1 MNIRDSAAVAP
12 PPAAGLFR
20 AALVLG
26 LLTLIVFGFAYS
38 LVGAS
43 LGRMFFPDQAEGSLI
58 RRDGKVVG
66 STLVAQPFA
75 AEGYF
80 QSRPSAAKYDPMA
93 AAGSNQART
102 NPEMRARVQQARAD
116 VAAREGV
123 APVQVPDDLITQSG
137 SGLDMDISPQ
147 AAAIQVARVAKAR
160 GMTPAA
166 VAALVRAHTAM
177 PQFGLYGQPRVN
189 VLALNLG
196 LDAAARA
203 HVHNAP

>member
-1 MNIRDSAAVAP
+1 
-12 PPAAGLFR
+12 
-20 AALVLG
+20 
-26 LLTLIVFGFAYS
+26 
-38 LVGAS
+38 
-43 LGRMFFPDQAEGSLI
+43 
-58 RRDGKVVG
+58 
-66 STLVAQPFA
+66 
-75 AEGYF
+75 
-80 QSRPSAAKYDPMA
+80 
-93 AAGSNQART
+93 
-102 NPEMRARVQQARAD
+102 MRARVQQARAD

-123 APVQVPDDLITQSG
+123 APAQVPDDLITQSG

-203 HVHNAP
+203 DVHNAP

>member
-1 MNIRDSAAVAP
+1 
-12 PPAAGLFR
+12 
-20 AALVLG
+20 
-26 LLTLIVFGFAYS
+26 
-38 LVGAS
+38 
-43 LGRMFFPDQAEGSLI
+43 
-58 RRDGKVVG
+58 
-66 STLVAQPFA
+66 
-75 AEGYF
+75 
-80 QSRPSAAKYDPMA
+80 
-93 AAGSNQART
+93 
-102 NPEMRARVQQARAD
+102 MRCAD

-196 LDAAARA
+196 LDAAGRA